1 MRLKALRHTVQKADK
16 LPPDKSQSS
25 HLYKQNW
32 LQFLFVVQV
41 NALKQQI
48 IQMSNLYPY
57 IISTE
62 VTYRIYTSQWP
73 VVIVKANLQAVITP
87 PPIVERSI
95 VMGVSV
101 CLCACVC
108 VCLPAVISSELHVRS
123 SPIFL
128 RVLPLAVARSSF
140 GGVVICY
147 AFPVLRM
154 KS

>member
-1 MRLKALRHTVQKADK
+1 
-16 LPPDKSQSS
+16 
-25 HLYKQNW
+25 
-32 LQFLFVVQV
+32 
-41 NALKQQI
+41 
-48 IQMSNLYPY
+48 MSNLYPY

-108 VCLPAVISSELHVRS
+108 LSARGHIFGTTR
-123 SPIFL
+123 PIFTKFL
-128 RVLPLAVARSSF
+128 MHVTYGRGSVLLW
-140 GGVVICY
+140 
-147 AFPVLRM
+147 
-154 KS
+154 